1 MKRTIG
7 ILIIL
12 SAFLLAS
19 PAGLLADDIDIY
31 GGIEISVKPNVLIIF
46 DTSGSMGTEDIFN
59 EAYDPATDYSSAGSY
74 SKNAV
79 YTARDW
85 DWLTGDVEDIRCD
98 NAREELKLNGYTT
111 WKLKDNLTCRS
122 DSSRERYRIGNYLNY
137 LKSEDGET
145 RTRTEVAKEVVVDLI
160 DSVENVNLGLMRFND
175 VDGGRIVEPIGTSK
189 TEMKAAVNALPADG
203 YTPLAETL
211 AEAGLYFAG
220 KKSWFNDVDG
230 DPKDFTENGIQY
242 TSPMQYSCQK
252 NYIILM
258 TDGLSTKDKSNPL
271 WKTDDAKYKYINDDY
286 IGGDLDSDGT
296 DCSEYEADGSC
307 KTVQTVGSDG
317 TDFLDDVAKYLYDND
332 LNATL
337 GDVGT
342 DFEKQ
347 NLTTFTI
354 GFRLQGDDGLRAK
367 ELLIDTATNGG
378 GEYFTADKAA
388 DLKEAFESIISWIF
402 EDSAVFVAPVV
413 PVNRMNRTFAGD
425 RLFLGFFRP
434 KTGGLWSGNL
444 KRYKLTSTGDMWDQD
459 DHPATDSVGRILTTS
474 HSFWST
480 TIDGPDVEKGGAGE
494 QLLLRPVADTRTI
507 YTIAGAKAKSLQHPD
522 NGFTTTNAQITPTL
536 LDVSTEAEK
545 DAVINRVRG
554 VDRGWMLGDI
564 IHSEPTVVHW
574 WTIDSDK
581 VANGGNNDGLP
592 QDDEMESYVFVGA
605 NDGMLHAFRDSDG
618 SEQWGFVPPDLLP
631 TLKLLMDSD
640 TDHDYY
646 VDGPPVAYE
655 RWDDDGDGVIE
666 PNEVTNLLF
675 FGERRGGDYYYAL
688 DISNPITPLYKYIVT
703 PYHLRDAADKDGE
716 DDPAYTDADLGQSWV
731 KPEKHTIFVE
741 NDPTTDSDDDIVDVF
756 LMAGGYD
763 ENQDLEPPAATD
775 DVGRAVFAIQVD
787 DTDGNSNADVKYLNY
802 NGANYSDMTHCIID
816 ISGFDRDANGY
827 LDTVYA
833 GDLGGHLFAFR
844 DLEPGENPEN
854 SNRPYAYD
862 GVWEKR
868 KLFELPTSP
877 VTLGGQSVTL
887 GLKFMYSPDLV
898 TEYFTDPSVSGG
910 FTYGDFLFIGTGDRT
925 HPASTDFTD
934 ALYAIKNLWT
944 PLDTPFTTITIN
956 DLYDATDN
964 LVQVGDADEQAAALS
979 ELEGA
984 NNKGWFIR
992 MENDGEKVVSSP
1004 RVYAGIVYFTT
1015 YEPPSEVASG
1025 DDPCA
1030 VPTERG
1036 TARVYALDYK
1046 TGAAA
1051 IDFTEDGN
1059 LTTSDRSLVVG
1070 TSIPSAPV
1078 ITVMEDGVKIFV
1090 GVQGGVK
1097 SLVPKVSTDVKMYYW
1112 RQVF

>member
-12 SAFLLAS
+12 LAFVLAS

-46 DTSGSMGTEDIFN
+46 DTSGSMGTEDVYG
-59 EAYDPATDYSSAGSY
+59 EPYDPAFDYSSYGTY
-74 SKNAV
+74 TKDAV
-79 YTARDW
+79 YAASW
-85 DWLTGDVEDIRCD
+85 YWLTGSVDNVLCD
-98 NAREELKLNGYTT
+98 SARQELKAKGYTT
-111 WKLKDNLTCRS
+111 WRLKSNLNCRY
-122 DSSRERYRIGNYLNY
+122 DTSRERYRMGNYLNY
-137 LKSEDGET
+137 LKSPMGT
-145 RTRTEVAKEVVVDLI
+145 LRSRTEVAKEVILELI
-160 DSVENVNLGLMRFND
+160 DSVDNVNLGLMRFNYEH
-175 VDGGRIVEPIGTSK
+175 GGRIEKPIGTGK
-189 TEMKAAVNALPADG
+189 TEMKAAVSALPASG
-203 YTPLAETL
+203 WTPLAETL

-230 DPKDFTENGIQY
+230 NAKNFTENGIQY
-242 TSPMQYSCQK
+242 TSPMEYSCQK
-252 NYIILM
+252 NYVILM
-258 TDGLSTKDKSNPL
+258 TDGYSTKDKSEPL
-271 WKTDDAKYKYINDDY
+271 WKRDDKYKYINDDW
-286 IGGDLDSDGT
+286 IGGDYDTDTT
-296 DCSEYEADGSC
+296 DCDEWHPDGKC
-307 KTVQTVGSDG
+307 KSPAEDGDDG

-332 LNATL
+332 INSSL
-337 GDVGT
+337 GTVGT

-347 NLTTFTI
+347 NLTIFTI
-354 GFRLQGDDGLRAK
+354 GFKTDFN
-367 ELLIDTATNGG
+367 LLVDTATNGG
-378 GEYFTADKAA
+378 GQYFTAEKAA

-434 KTGGLWSGNL
+434 KSGGLWSGNL
-444 KRYKLTSTGDMWDQD
+444 KKYKLTSTGEMLDQNLNA
-459 DHPATDSVGRILTTS
+459 ATDSWGRILTTS

-480 TIDGPDVEKGGAGE
+480 TVDGPDVEKGGAGE
-494 QLLLRPVADTRTI
+494 QLLIRPVSSPRTI
-507 YTIAGAKAKSLQHPD
+507 YTIAGIKAKALNHPD
-522 NGFTTTNAQITPTL
+522 NGFTTTNPQITPTL
-536 LDVSTEAEK
+536 LDVSTQAEK
-545 DAVINRVRG
+545 DAVINRTRG

-564 IHSEPTVVHW
+564 IHSEPTVIHY
-574 WTIDSDK
+574 WTTDSDK
-581 VANGGNNDGLP
+581 VANGGDNDGFP
-592 QDDEMESYVFVGA
+592 DDNEIESYVFVGA
-605 NDGMLHAFRDSDG
+605 NDGMLHNFRDSDG
-618 SEQWGFVPPDLLP
+618 FEQWAFIPPDLLP

-646 VDGPPVAYE
+646 VDGPPVTYE
-655 RWDDDGDGVIE
+655 RWDDNDSDGKID
-666 PNEVTNLLF
+666 PNEVKNILF

-688 DISNPITPLYKYIVT
+688 DVSNPTIPSYMYIVT
-703 PYHLRDAADKDGE
+703 PYHLRAAADKDGV
-716 DDPAYTDADLGQSWV
+716 DDPLHTDADLGQSWV

-741 NDPTTDSDDDIVDVF
+741 NDPTTDSDDDIVDVL
-756 LMAGGYD
+756 LMGGGYD
-763 ENQDLEPPAATD
+763 ENQDFEPPAATD
-775 DVGRAVFAIQVD
+775 SVGRAVFSIQVE

-802 NGANYSDMTHCIID
+802 NGANYSDMTHSIID

-844 DLEPGENPEN
+844 DIEPGENPLN
-854 SNRPYAYD
+854 FNRPYAYD

-887 GLKFMYSPDLV
+887 GLKFMYAADVV
-898 TEYFTDPSVSGG
+898 TEYFTDTSVSGG
-910 FTYGDFLFIGTGDRT
+910 FTFGDFLFIGTGDRA

-944 PLDTPFTTITIN
+944 PLDTPFTTLTID
-956 DLYDATDN
+956 DLYDATAN
-964 LVQVGDADEQAAALS
+964 LVQVGTAEEQEAAFTALNDE
-979 ELEGA
+979 
-984 NNKGWFIR
+984 NNKGWFIL

-1004 RVYAGIVYFTT
+1004 RVFAGVVYFTT
-1015 YEPPSEVASG
+1015 YEPPSGTVSG
-1025 DDPCA
+1025 DPCA

-1046 TGAAA
+1046 TGGAA

-1059 LTTSDRSLVVG
+1059 LTTADRSLIVG

-1097 SLVPKVSTDVKMYYW
+1097 SLTPTLEKSVKMYYW

>member
-7 ILIIL
+7 IIIIL

-31 GGIEISVKPNVLIIF
+31 GGMEISVKPNVLIIF
-46 DTSGSMGTEDIFN
+46 DTSGSMGTEDVYS
-59 EAYDPATDYSSAGSY
+59 EAYDPALDYSSYGSY
-74 SKNAV
+74 TKDAV
-79 YTARDW
+79 YYGDSGSW
-85 DWLTGDVEDIRCD
+85 YWLTGDVEDVRCD
-98 NAREELKLNGYTT
+98 SARQELKAKGYTT
-111 WKLKDNLTCRS
+111 WRLKSNLGCRY
-122 DSSRERYRIGNYLNY
+122 DTSRERYRTGNYRNY
-137 LKSEDGET
+137 LKSPMGAMVS
-145 RTRTEVAKEVVVDLI
+145 RTSVAKQVIVDLI
-160 DSVENVNLGLMRFND
+160 DSVDNVNLGLMRFNNEH
-175 VDGGRIVEPIGTSK
+175 GGRIEKPVGTNK
-189 TEMKAAVNALPADG
+189 TEMKAAVNALPASG
-203 YTPLAETL
+203 WTPLAETL

-220 KKSWFNDVDG
+220 KKSWFNDVNG
-230 DPKDFTENGIQY
+230 DAKDFTENGIQY
-242 TSPMQYSCQK
+242 TSPMEYSCQK

-258 TDGLSTKDKSNPL
+258 TDGESTKDKSNPL
-271 WKTDDAKYKYINDDY
+271 WKKEDKYKYIKGDW
-286 IGGDLDSDGT
+286 IGGDYDSDGT
-296 DCSEYEADGSC
+296 DCSDYEADGTC
-307 KTVQTVGSDG
+307 KGPNTLDSDG

-347 NLTTFTI
+347 NLTIFTI
-354 GFRLQGDDGLRAK
+354 GFKTDFN
-367 ELLIDTATNGG
+367 LLVDTATNGG
-378 GEYFTADKAA
+378 GQYFTAEKAA

-444 KRYKLTSTGDMWDQD
+444 KKYKLSSTGDMLDQNLIA
-459 DHPATDSVGRILTTS
+459 ATDSFGRIVTTS
-474 HSFWST
+474 QSFWST
-480 TIDGPDVEKGGAGE
+480 TVDGPDVEKGGAGE
-494 QLLLRPVADTRTI
+494 QLLIRPVASPRTI
-507 YTIAGAKAKSLQHPD
+507 YTIAGIKAKALSHPD
-522 NGFTTTNAQITPTL
+522 NNFSTTNAQITPTTL
-536 LDVSTEAEK
+536 AVSTEAEK

-564 IHSEPTVVHW
+564 IHSEPTVVHY

-666 PNEVTNLLF
+666 PNEVKNLLF

-688 DISNPITPLYKYIVT
+688 DISNPTAPLYKYIVK
-703 PYHLRDAADKDGE
+703 PNHLRDAADKDGV
-716 DDPAYTDADLGQSWV
+716 DDPVHTDADLGQSWV

-741 NDPTTDSDDDIVDVF
+741 NDPTTASDDDIVDVL
-756 LMAGGYD
+756 LMGGGYD
-763 ENQDLEPPAATD
+763 ENQDFEPPAATD

-833 GDLGGHLFAFR
+833 GDLGGHIFAFR
-844 DLEPGENPEN
+844 DLEPGENPLN

-877 VTLGGQSVTL
+877 VTLGGQSVSL

-925 HPASTDFTD
+925 HPGSTDFTD

-944 PLDTPFTTITIN
+944 PLDTPFTTVTIS

-964 LVQVGDADEQAAALS
+964 LVQVGTAEEQEAALS
-979 ELEGA
+979 ALEDA

-992 MENDGEKVVSSP
+992 MTNDGEKVVSSP
-1004 RVYAGIVYFTT
+1004 RVYAGVVYFTT
-1015 YEPPSEVASG
+1015 YEPPSGVVSG
-1025 DDPCA
+1025 TDPCA

-1036 TARVYALDYK
+1036 TARVYALNYK

-1051 IDFTEDGN
+1051 IDFTEDGS
-1059 LTTSDRSLVVG
+1059 LTTSDRSLIVG

-1078 ITVMEDGVKIFV
+1078 ITVMQDGVKIFV

-1097 SLVPKVSTDVKMYYW
+1097 SLVPKASKDIKMYYW